1 MKICHGLQVT
11 ICPYVGRV
19 QIVPHSQNL
28 MFLGS
33 HKKRDCKIGCFCNL
47 KILMLQKTVFLQNKE
62 GEKMENVKEVL
73 KMIAT
78 DKLFWLGLLLGFACG
93 ALHHNFG
100 L

>member
-1 MKICHGLQVT
+1 MRLQKQP
-11 ICPYVGRV
+11 IL
-19 QIVPHSQNL
+19 QSQNL
-28 MFLGS
+28 DVAKNGIIA
-33 HKKRDCKIGCFCNL
+33 K
-47 KILMLQKTVFLQNKE
+47 KE

-93 ALHHNFG
+93 TLHHNFG